1 MTKQVMFAI
10 EMLLAALAFSAA
22 VAWGLSA
29 MGKVSPPIVGWG
41 GLGSEGQGFMKA
53 FNRSARLNKLG
64 AGFAGASAAL
74 SAISTL
80 IGAL

>member
-1 MTKQVMFAI
+1 MTKQIMFAI
-10 EMLLAALAFSAA
+10 QMLSAIFAFLAA

-29 MGKVSPPIVGWG
+29 MGKVSPPSVGWG
-41 GLGSEGQGFMKA
+41 GLGSEAQDFMRA